1 MGNMIELPNINLD
14 SVVDE
19 EKPAKRES
27 TFDVKNYLNI
37 KLAEGEKE
45 KTITIRL
52 LPMNLETGSP
62 FAKIHVHNVKVPQDM
77 VERGKKPYKTYIC
90 LSKTEDIDHEKYGYK
105 CPFCELNKASYNES
119 LNESDPVKKK
129 ALQEISLE
137 NKSNEAIVVRCIE
150 RGNEDEGVKFWK
162 FNIRRD
168 KTDPYNQIIKLANMR
183 KESAAKKGK
192 VENILDIYE
201 GKDLRVTITEEGTS
215 APTIVDESDRSPL
228 SEDVEQM
235 KRWIYDP
242 KKWQD
247 VFTCKPYDYLN
258 LVSQMRIP
266 WYDKMNGVWV
276 DKEEFDKKYNSETK
290 EIDDEIKNAKDEI
303 SKSDDKA
310 KKSDLIDSIT
320 VNDNDLPF

>member
-1 MGNMIELPNINLD
+1 MIELPNINLD

-129 ALQEISLE
+129 ALQDISLD
-137 NKSNEAIVVRCIE
+137 NKSNEAVVVRCIE

-168 KTDPYNQIIKLANMR
+168 KTDPYNQIVKLANMR

-201 GKDLRVTITEEGTS
+201 GRDLNVTITDEGTS

-258 LVSQMRIP
+258 LVSQMRVP
-266 WYDKMNGVWV
+266 WYDKKNGVWV
-276 DKEEFDKKYNSETK
+276 DKEEFDEKYNSDTK
-290 EIDDEIKNAKDEI
+290 EIDEEIKNAKEEVH
-303 SKSDDKA
+303 KSDDKA